1 MQFGPTGLRFQG
13 APGPLWQTDNGAI
26 NFGFGEW
33 PRWREAMG
41 YLGLHDIASDERY
54 EPVLGRHQQDLR
66 PVGQA
71 LAEAVASR
79 DKWDIFKQLA
89 QWRCISGVVQNSRE
103 LLESDQLAERAF
115 FVGTSV
121 NGQTVRAP
129 GATGKYPGADVYSGV
144 VRHLWHRASGLSGR

>member
-1 MQFGPTGLRFQG
+1 MPRRICAADTVIYLDLPTLQCLRG
-13 APGPLWQTDNGAI
+13 VVG
-26 NFGFGEW
+26 
-33 PRWREAMG
+33 R
-41 YLGLHDIASDERY
+41 YLFT
-54 EPVLGRHQQDLR
+54 
-66 PVGQA
+66 
-71 LAEAVASR
+71 EAVASR